1 MKDPTREDMLAF
13 LQTEKLILTGSYIAS
28 EDDFD
33 IEEAIYWF
41 SADYHGGQWSNLYS
55 ALSTSEFRPGMN
67 ARRPYAFA
75 KDLYN
80 MLVDEYANPEGNP

>member
-1 MKDPTREDMLAF
+1 MHDPTHDEMYDYLTRQTAGGEDVR
-13 LQTEKLILTGSYIAS
+13 
-28 EDDFD
+28 FD

-55 ALSTSEFRPGMN
+55 TLSTSEFRPGMN

-75 KDLYN
+75 KFLYD
-80 MLVDEYANPEGNP
+80 MLVEEYTNDNASA